1 MGPVGFLAGVPLGD
15 HEFAEVVEADAFTVV
30 ACDVELLAVPILVG
44 PTAYMPVPDGFGI
57 DVKFLA
63 GLAGGDE
70 FLHFNPRT

>member
-1 MGPVGFLAGVPLGD
+1 
-15 HEFAEVVEADAFTVV
+15 
-30 ACDVELLAVPILVG
+30 
-44 PTAYMPVPDGFGI
+44 MPVPDGFGI